1 MTSTRTRDGCLPAD
15 TLGRAARGELGLL
28 ERGRVADHLA
38 SCGDCAEELKLIEP
52 LGAWAERS
60 VATLGRSASPA
71 FAGAWLPAWQLAAAA
86 LLVVAGGLLLWNM
99 ALQRENR
106 ELVARV
112 VPAAAPAAA
121 PAPATAAA
129 PELFANSVIVDL
141 QTDALRSGR
150 AAAAE
155 AVPATAGLVTV
166 ILNSELRYTSR
177 EYRLDLV
184 DANGR
189 SRWHSDAL
197 HLTPFGTFTLS
208 FSPAALG
215 PGQYRL
221 EISRPSG
228 GRQEIVETYALR
240 IEGQG
245 P

>member
-1 MTSTRTRDGCLPAD
+1 MTSSKARDGCLPAD

-60 VATLGRSASPA
+60 AEALGRPA
-71 FAGAWLPAWQLAAAA
+71 VAAFTGSWRPAWQWAAAA
-86 LLVVAGGLLLWNM
+86 LLVVAGGLLLWNL

-106 ELVARV
+106 ELLARAT
-112 VPAAAPAAA
+112 PAPAAA
-121 PAPATAAA
+121 TAPAPSTAAP
-129 PELFANSVIVDL
+129 PELYANSVIVDL

-150 AAAAE
+150 GAAAG

-166 ILNSELRYTSR
+166 ILNSELRDSSPA
-177 EYRLDLV
+177 YRLDLV
-184 DANGR
+184 HADGR
-189 SRWHSDAL
+189 LLWQSDAL
-197 HLTPFGTFTLS
+197 RLTPFGTFTLS
-208 FSPAALG
+208 FSPAAFG

-240 IEGQG
+240 IEE
-245 P
+245 